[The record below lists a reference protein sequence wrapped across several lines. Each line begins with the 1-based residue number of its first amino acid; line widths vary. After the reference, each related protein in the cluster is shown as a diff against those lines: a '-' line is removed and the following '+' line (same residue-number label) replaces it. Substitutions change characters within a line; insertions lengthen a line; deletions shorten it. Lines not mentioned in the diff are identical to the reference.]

1 MMYYNQYSNMLAQC
15 YMLQQQM
22 NSNIRVLHAVP
33 NAPAVDVYANDNI
46 IIKNLPYK
54 ELSSYIPV
62 PTGNY
67 NIKVYPTGT
76 KTNPVIDESVY
87 IPEKSFYT
95 IAAIGEL
102 PDISLYPVQEPTSAN
117 KSGLSCVRFIH
128 LSPNAPA
135 VDIKLPDDSIVFSNM
150 PYKGIANYTCV
161 PSGTYT
167 FRVTPTGTNDVVL
180 TVPNV
185 KLNPNTFYTIY
196 AVGLV
201 GETPKLDALLVT
213 EQR

>member
-1 MMYYNQYSNMLAQC
+1 MYYNPYANMLAQC

-22 NSNIRVLHAVP
+22 NSKIRVLHAIP

-54 ELSSYIPV
+54 EVSSYIPV
-62 PTGNY
+62 TSGNI

-76 KTNPVIDESVY
+76 TTNPVIDTNVY
-87 IPEKSFYT
+87 IPENSIYT

-102 PDISLYPVQEPTSAN
+102 PDVSLYPVQEPSSAN

-135 VDIKLPDDSIVFSNM
+135 VDIKLPDGTIIFSNV
-150 PYKGIANYTCV
+150 PFKSIANYNCV

-167 FRVTPTGTNDVVL
+167 FRVNPAGTNNTVL
-180 TVPNV
+180 TIPDV
-185 KLNPNTFYTIY
+185 KLNPNTFYTVY

-201 GETPKLDALLVT
+201 GETPNLEALLVS
-213 EQR
+213 EPR